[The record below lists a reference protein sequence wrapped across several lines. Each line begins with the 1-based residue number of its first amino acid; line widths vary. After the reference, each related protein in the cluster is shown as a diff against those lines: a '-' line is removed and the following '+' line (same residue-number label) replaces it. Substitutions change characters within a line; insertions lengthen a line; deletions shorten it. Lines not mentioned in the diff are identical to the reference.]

1 MKGGGGSQVWKLC
14 FFAPSGGGGGGGGAG
29 GGGVGGGGGGGL
41 VCWGA
46 VCFCWTRVA
55 VGGGGGGSQAWK
67 LIFLYPFHETLI
79 TQKKKKKIMTVAIS
93 MILLNS

>member
-14 FFAPSGGGGGGGGAG
+14 FLHL
-29 GGGVGGGGGGGL
+29 VGGRGGEGL
-41 VCWGA
+41 
-46 VCFCWTRVA
+46 RV
-55 VGGGGGGSQAWK
+55 GSF
-67 LIFLYPFHETLI
+67 IFVYPFHETLI